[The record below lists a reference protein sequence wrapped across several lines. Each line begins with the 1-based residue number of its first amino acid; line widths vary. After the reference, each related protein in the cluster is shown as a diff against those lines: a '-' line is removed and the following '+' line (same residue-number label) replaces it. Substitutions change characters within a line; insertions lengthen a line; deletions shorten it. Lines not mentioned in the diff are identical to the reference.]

1 MKHFFFYI
9 HILITIF
16 AYHSLLLSKKFS
28 FLSASSFLLP
38 PSPDHFLFLSS
49 TSSFSTYLSSF
60 SNLFRDPLLHFLT
73 LTSLKFTHSIVFYVF
88 FISLCQIFSPSI
100 SLFSHLPTPFKNSL
114 FICVSFFLHLFL
126 LLILFILFL
135 LLLTNFLLNF
145 FLSRSSY
152 LLRLFHSLLT

>member
-38 PSPDHFLFLSS
+38 PSPVHFLFLSS

-73 LTSLKFTHSIVFYVF
+73 LTSLKFTPLNRILCFFHFYAKYFFLQFLFSVIYQLYSKILCSFAFLSF
-88 FISLCQIFSPSI
+88 FI
-100 SLFSHLPTPFKNSL
+100 
-114 FICVSFFLHLFL
+114 FF
-126 LLILFILFL
+126 
-135 LLLTNFLLNF
+135 
-145 FLSRSSY
+145 Y
-152 LLRLFHSLLT
+152 C